1 MQRERYSSAKSAAC
15 SALAALLA
23 VAMAALPAQAN
34 QGGGGG
40 GGGKADERATG
51 TGSVATGLRAMY
63 DKEFYRS
70 LSEALRREARERRET
85 IDELLDE
92 LEGRAGEVG
101 FADDFLDDVEDDETT
116 EDLLQTIDATLAD
129 ISGLDL
135 GKDASGVYTAEA
147 LEFIEL
153 LFELEAELAALRSLE
168 VRQAALATEARALG
182 APID

>member
-23 VAMAALPAQAN
+23 FAMAALPAQAN
-34 QGGGGG
+34 QGGGG

-116 EDLLQTIDATLAD
+116 EDLLQTIDATLGD